1 MCNVKTGADVKH
13 KGDLQNLI
21 TSVILRQS
29 GVFTKDDVID
39 GVRAKLQGSVYV
51 DNGEVIQRIED
62 TLHQLF
68 IINCLICDGKQY
80 QLSMSF
86 PAVTKR

>member
-29 GVFTKDDVID
+29 GTFTKDDVAA
-39 GVRAKLQGSVYV
+39 GVRAKLQGSAYL
-51 DNGEVIQRIED
+51 DSHEVEQRIED

-68 IINCLICDGKQY
+68 IIDCLKSDGKQY